1 MDGLSRHENSLRKR
15 RSNSQSSGTPS
26 LPMHSDKK
34 SEKKL
39 VGSPVPAWQK
49 KHVKSSLDSFPMQEK
64 EERDY
69 FITPNEPSEEED

>member
-1 MDGLSRHENSLRKR
+1 
-15 RSNSQSSGTPS
+15 
-26 LPMHSDKK
+26 MHSDKK